1 MNDEI
6 KSLIFEV
13 CNDWVARG
21 LPCTH
26 AIHECFLSSTG
37 DRDKYPY
44 PLDAL
49 AKLTLSEADVA
60 QPTPSKFQMKG
71 EAK

>member
-6 KSLIFEV
+6 RSLIREV
-13 CNDWVARG
+13 CNEWVARG

-26 AIHECFLSSTG
+26 AIHECFLDSTG
-37 DRDKYPY
+37 DRGKYPH

-49 AKLTLSEADVA
+49 AKLAMVE
-60 QPTPSKFQMKG
+60 TPGVQG
-71 EAK
+71 EVK